1 MKQHPLSFDLLGAF
15 MCIGS
20 QGDLLN
26 LEDENM
32 WPFTSNMGRAQSP
45 LSFFFYG
52 IPVHRGETVQSGAY
66 L

>member
-1 MKQHPLSFDLLGAF
+1 

-26 LEDENM
+26 LDDENM

-52 IPVHRGETVQSGAY
+52 IPVHRGETVQSGAS